1 MCFHMCSYP
10 IIHWVIIH
18 ISFIAHMIRCVS
30 MCVYMPYTCITIYS
44 EFPRF
49 LEECKR
55 GLRPSVSAK
64 IDENIKNI
72 KIKVYTS
79 LTSLLL
85 LHYSYQSCSMYT
97 TIQ

>member
-1 MCFHMCSYP
+1 M
-10 IIHWVIIH
+10 
-18 ISFIAHMIRCVS
+18 
-30 MCVYMPYTCITIYS
+30 YS

-72 KIKVYTS
+72 KIKVSSYHHTRSS
-79 LTSLLL
+79 LPTIMLLL
-85 LHYSYQSCSMYT
+85 LVVLYVYSVLL
-97 TIQ
+97 